1 VVEVPYDGAM
11 SRTFTVSDVTP
22 TTRRLAALDRE
33 QALSSLVHGRVEQ
46 MWTSDARLVFCDN
59 THPLVQMAY
68 HAFYEH
74 RPIVLSPDAIW
85 FCLAQGLAHHMNR
98 NVERLRKRFVKHDG
112 KVKLVVMRPDFALGQ
127 ANPWLEAFAAFS
139 GQLEL
144 HLGRLRDLVVADFST
159 TGPVERAA
167 SEVVLMDAF
176 QGYFEYAM
184 MVGCGIPAITLR
196 GTPAD
201 WRSVRQR
208 AQMFSGL
215 DPELESWTRALL
227 PVLDRIART
236 AEGHDDAAFWQSFFH
251 YKSGSMGSELTGWI
265 HVLFPYLRRPAP
277 VPELTPQPYEEARA
291 AFERALQ
298 AARQRSKESPT
309 PHVRGHAAVDA
320 PEMRRISSM
329 TSTSPS
335 ESMTLRMERPR
346 PSREELRMRAW
357 QARVVSFNPHLGE
370 WEREYQAAAIRERSS
385 RLNGPY
391 LTEIPSGLASAPV
404 EVTDISTGA
413 THRMRFIAG
422 MFGVVEDADGALAPE
437 FGWAVVH
444 EPAGGELQ

>member
-1 VVEVPYDGAM
+1 M
-11 SRTFTVSDVTP
+11 RRTFTVSGVAPATQH
-22 TTRRLAALDRE
+22 LAALDRE

-46 MWTSDARLVFCDN
+46 MWTSDARLVLCDN

-85 FCLAQGLAHHMNR
+85 FCLAQGLAHHVNC
-98 NVERLRKRFVKHDG
+98 NAERLRKRFVKHDG
-112 KVKLVVMRPDFALGQ
+112 KVKLVVTRSDFVLGQ
-127 ANPWLEAFAAFS
+127 ANPWPEAFAAFS
-139 GQLEL
+139 EQMAL
-144 HLGRLRDLVVADFST
+144 HLGKLRDLVVADFST

-208 AQMFSGL
+208 AQMFSDL
-215 DPELESWTRALL
+215 DPELEPWTRALL
-227 PVLDRIART
+227 PVLDRIVRT

-265 HVLFPYLRRPAP
+265 HVLFPYLHRP
-277 VPELTPQPYEEARA
+277 VPVSEVTAQPSEEPRA
-291 AFERALQ
+291 AFERELQ
-298 AARQRSKESPT
+298 RARQRSKESAT
-309 PHVRGHAAVDA
+309 PDVRDYTAVGA
-320 PEMRRISSM
+320 PEMRGISPI
-329 TSTSPS
+329 TSTSGS
-335 ESMTLRMERPR
+335 ITFRMQQPG
-346 PSREELRMRAW
+346 PSREDLRMRAL
-357 QARVVSFNPHLGE
+357 QAPVVSFNPHLGQ
-370 WEREYQAAAIRERSS
+370 WEREYQAAAIRDLSA
-385 RLNGPY
+385 RLTGPS
-391 LTEIPSGLASAPV
+391 LAEIPSGLASAPV
-404 EVTDISTGA
+404 EVTDITTGA

-444 EPAGGELQ
+444 DGELQ

>member
-1 VVEVPYDGAM
+1 MKRM
-11 SRTFTVSDVTP
+11 SRTFTVSGVTP
-22 TTRRLAALDRE
+22 ATQRLAALDRE

-46 MWTSDARLVFCDN
+46 MWTSDARLVLCDS
-59 THPLVQMAY
+59 THPLVQMA
-68 HAFYEH
+68 HKAFYEH

-85 FCLAQGLAHHMNR
+85 FCLAQGLAHHVSC

-112 KVKLVVMRPDFALGQ
+112 KVKLVVMRPDFVLGQ
-127 ANPWLEAFAAFS
+127 ANPWPEAFAAFS
-139 GQLEL
+139 EQMAL
-144 HLGRLRDLVVADFST
+144 HLGKLRDLVVADFST

-196 GTPAD
+196 GTPDD

-208 AQMFSGL
+208 AQMFSDL
-215 DPELESWTRALL
+215 DPELEPWTRALL
-227 PVLDRIART
+227 PVLDRIVRT

-265 HVLFPYLRRPAP
+265 HVLFPYLHRSVP
-277 VPELTPQPYEEARA
+277 VPEAQPYEEPRV
-291 AFERALQ
+291 AFERELQ
-298 AARQRSKESPT
+298 RARQRTRQRSKEPST
-309 PHVRGHAAVDA
+309 PDVRGHAAVGA

-329 TSTSPS
+329 TSTS
-335 ESMTLRMERPR
+335 ESITFRMQPPR
-346 PSREELRMRAW
+346 PSREDLRMRAL
-357 QARVVSFNPHLGE
+357 QAPVVSFNPHLGQ
-370 WEREYQAAAIRERSS
+370 WEREYQAAAFGDRSER
-385 RLNGPY
+385 LTGPY
-391 LTEIPSGLASAPV
+391 LAEIPSGLASAPV

-444 EPAGGELQ
+444 DPGGELQ